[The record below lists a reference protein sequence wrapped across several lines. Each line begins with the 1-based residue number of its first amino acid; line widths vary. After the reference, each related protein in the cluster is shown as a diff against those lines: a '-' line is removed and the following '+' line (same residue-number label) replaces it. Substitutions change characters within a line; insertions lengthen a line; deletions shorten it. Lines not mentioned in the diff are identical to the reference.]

1 MAKYN
6 DLEKYTFE
14 YLLDTALSYVD
25 DNLDK
30 RKGSYIYDAIA
41 PAMYK
46 LAEVVLDIGGS
57 IKSTFLPF
65 AGGEDL
71 DNIAMFAGAPRFQAT
86 TGQMRAEISG
96 TDGAEVPVQLGMKF
110 NSIDSDPL
118 ITYEVIKKLD
128 ETNYILEPDI
138 EGNIGTA
145 YIGNI
150 ATQQFVEGLKSAVV
164 METYLLARDYEDD
177 DAFRQ
182 RLISITNR
190 SPFGGNV
197 ADYNRLIREV
207 DGVGEVQ
214 VYPVWDGGGTVK
226 ISVIGVNHSPV
237 SVGKVTE
244 IQNLVD
250 PSPQG
255 LGKGL
260 APIGHTVTVTTPD
273 EKVVNVSATLTLS
286 EGVALGQI
294 SGEVIENIDSY
305 ISGLR
310 VAWGVESSL
319 LNYNCDVLRVKIM
332 EAITSVSG
340 VVNVTN
346 VTLNGSTNDLMLT
359 QTATKQEIPILGT
372 VTLI

>member
-57 IKSTFLPF
+57 IKSAFLPF

-71 DNIAMFAGAPRFQAT
+71 DNIAMIAGATRFQAT

-96 TDGAEVPVQLGMKF
+96 TNGAEVPVQPGMRF
-110 NSIDSDPL
+110 NSVDSDPL
-118 ITYEVIKKLD
+118 VNYEVVEKLD

-138 EGNIGTA
+138 EGNMGTA
-145 YIGNI
+145 YLGDI
-150 ATQQFVEGLKSAVV
+150 ASQQFVGDLKRAVIV
-164 METYLLARDYEDD
+164 ETYLLARDYEDD
-177 DAFRQ
+177 ESFRQ
-182 RLISITNR
+182 RLTAIINR

-197 ADYNRLIREV
+197 ADYDRIMREV

-226 ISVIGVNHSPV
+226 V
-237 SVGKVTE
+237 SVVGLNYNPISASKITE
-244 IQNLVD
+244 LQTMVD

-260 APIGHTVTVTTPD
+260 APIGHTVTITTPN
-273 EKVVNVSATLTLS
+273 EKIVDISATLTLL
-286 EGVALGQI
+286 EGVVIGQI
-294 SGEVIENIDSY
+294 SGEVTENIEAY
-305 ISGLR
+305 ISRLR
-310 VAWGVESSL
+310 ADWGVENSF
-319 LNYNCDVLRVKIM
+319 LNYNCDVLKVKIM
-332 EAITSVSG
+332 EAITSVAG
-340 VVNVTN
+340 VVNVAD
-346 VTLNGSTNDLMLT
+346 VTINGSTNDLLLS
-359 QTATKQEIPILGT
+359 QTAVKQEIPILGT